1 MRKPV
6 DQGKP
11 GTKPGRR
18 SAAHKA
24 SSPSPADPSA
34 GQAREQML
42 EDIIEFLPDAMFAVD
57 EGKRVIAWN
66 LACEIM
72 TGVKK
77 EDVLGQGDHAY
88 AVPFAGERRPL
99 LIDLLDTSVPEVEI
113 MYKYVQR
120 DGDTIYGES
129 FMPLLRGGRGAH
141 LWGSAAPL
149 FDSKGRRCGAIEVIR
164 DVTLQKIFQK
174 ALNENE
180 LKFRTL
186 FETANDAILL
196 IRGDSIL
203 DCNPR
208 TLTMFAGERSRIV
221 GSPMYALSPPS
232 QPDGRN
238 SREASNKV
246 IDRALAEG
254 TCSFEWLHSRLDG
267 STFSTEVSLNR
278 LDLGGEV
285 LVQAIIR
292 DVTERKRAEE
302 EARIS
307 SLHLSYLTK
316 YANDLIILLDE
327 DYRFI
332 EINERVVDA
341 YGYSR
346 DELIGMHATELRA
359 ENTKALF
366 NDQRRSDPTT
376 GRAVYETIHRRK
388 NGTTFPVEISMRE
401 IDIEGK
407 KFYQAIIRDITVQKL
422 AEKALRDSERKYR
435 ELVENANSIILHWT
449 PDGRVIFMNEFGQR
463 FFGYSNE
470 ELRGR
475 NVLGTIVP
483 EMDGSN
489 RDLTLLMEEIGKGPA
504 AYELNVN
511 ENMRRNGE
519 RVWVAW
525 TNKAVL
531 DAGGRVTEILSIG
544 SDITERK
551 RAEDELRAVKAG
563 LELRVAERTA
573 ELVVARDRAEE
584 SDRLKSAFLATMSH
598 ELRTPLNSV
607 IGFTGLLLQ
616 GLAGPLN
623 EEQAKQLMMVRGSGQ
638 HLLALINEVLDISK
652 IEAGQ
657 VEIHNEPFDL
667 SESILQVVQTV
678 TPQAD
683 KKGLRIETDGAA
695 GLGLIVGDRRR
706 IEQIMLNLLS
716 NAIKFTKSG
725 DVRVAGRREGGRMI
739 IRVTDSGIGIK
750 PEDLGTL
757 FRPFRQIDSGLT
769 RQFEGTGLGLAICKR
784 LAERMGGDI
793 SAESRWGEGSTF
805 QVILPLEPEGSS

>member
-1 MRKPV
+1 MDRLMA
-6 DQGKP
+6 QIC
-11 GTKPGRR
+11 
-18 SAAHKA
+18 
-24 SSPSPADPSA
+24 ADPA
-34 GQAREQML
+34 AFEQN
-42 EDIIEFLPDAMFAVD
+42 I
-57 EGKRVIAWN
+57 
-66 LACEIM
+66 
-72 TGVKK
+72 
-77 EDVLGQGDHAY
+77 
-88 AVPFAGERRPL
+88 
-99 LIDLLDTSVPEVEI
+99 
-113 MYKYVQR
+113 
-120 DGDTIYGES
+120 
-129 FMPLLRGGRGAH
+129 
-141 LWGSAAPL
+141 
-149 FDSKGRRCGAIEVIR
+149 
-164 DVTLQKIFQK
+164 
-174 ALNENE
+174 
-180 LKFRTL
+180 
-186 FETANDAILL
+186 
-196 IRGDSIL
+196 
-203 DCNPR
+203 
-208 TLTMFAGERSRIV
+208 
-221 GSPMYALSPPS
+221 
-232 QPDGRN
+232 
-238 SREASNKV
+238 
-246 IDRALAEG
+246 
-254 TCSFEWLHSRLDG
+254 
-267 STFSTEVSLNR
+267 
-278 LDLGGEV
+278 
-285 LVQAIIR
+285 
-292 DVTERKRAEE
+292 
-302 EARIS
+302 
-307 SLHLSYLTK
+307 
-316 YANDLIILLDE
+316 
-327 DYRFI
+327 
-332 EINERVVDA
+332 
-341 YGYSR
+341 
-346 DELIGMHATELRA
+346 
-359 ENTKALF
+359 
-366 NDQRRSDPTT
+366 
-376 GRAVYETIHRRK
+376 
-388 NGTTFPVEISMRE
+388 
-401 IDIEGK
+401 
-407 KFYQAIIRDITVQKL
+407 
-422 AEKALRDSERKYR
+422 
-435 ELVENANSIILHWT
+435 
-449 PDGRVIFMNEFGQR
+449 
-463 FFGYSNE
+463 
-470 ELRGR
+470 
-475 NVLGTIVP
+475 
-483 EMDGSN
+483 
-489 RDLTLLMEEIGKGPA
+489 
-504 AYELNVN
+504 N

-667 SESILQVVQTV
+667 SESIRQVVQTV

-695 GLGLIVGDRRR
+695 GLGRIVGDRRR

-793 SAESRWGEGSTF
+793 SAESRWGVGSTF
-805 QVILPLEPEGSS
+805 QVILPLEPEESS